1 MWQRLG
7 VGSEMDPCGI
17 LSKVDK
23 FLNGF
28 FGWFCLRPKT
38 ILLKNSIKRKAE
50 KTDADEKA
58 GKSERKRIPLG
69 SDYPTKTIAGRL
81 VRISAISA
89 RLSFVLHSCRGFCGF
104 VCARICFA
112 VVVPVHFHLNN
123 QINLI
128 GFFVVVEIR
137 AIYWVTYLEW
147 TNLLM
152 KCAHTAK
159 WKGWRNSST
168 GSRRS
173 SNLSS
178 SSIFCSL

>member
-1 MWQRLG
+1 MATSGCWKRNGSLWDFVQSRQIPQRIFR
-7 VGSEMDPCGI
+7 MI
-17 LSKVDK
+17 LFAAEDNFFLKIQSNGKRRRRTQMKRQAKVK
-23 FLNGF
+23 E
-28 FGWFCLRPKT
+28 R
-38 ILLKNSIKRKAE
+38 
-50 KTDADEKA
+50 
-58 GKSERKRIPLG
+58 RKRIPLG

-137 AIYWVTYLEW
+137 AIY
-147 TNLLM
+147 
-152 KCAHTAK
+152 
-159 WKGWRNSST
+159 
-168 GSRRS
+168 
-173 SNLSS
+173 
-178 SSIFCSL
+178 